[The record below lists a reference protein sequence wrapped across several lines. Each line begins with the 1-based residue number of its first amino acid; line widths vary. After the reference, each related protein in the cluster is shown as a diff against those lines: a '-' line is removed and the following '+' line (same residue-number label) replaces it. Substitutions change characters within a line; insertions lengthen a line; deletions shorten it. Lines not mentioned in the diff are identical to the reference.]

1 MNKKTNNFDFYTNII
16 GTDHFGI
23 KSDYAPVSNSF
34 GFPLL
39 SDKRCCAENDFGT
52 QKQLLKTEPMSISGY
67 GLPIY
72 SDLNKCGI
80 KEIKNEKKSINKGT
94 NENVTDKQVYSKR
107 KANLGENVIS
117 YRIVNRKEKK

>member
-39 SDKRCCAENDFGT
+39 SDKRCCADDDFGT
-52 QKQLLKTEPMSISGY
+52 LKQQLKTEPMSISGY

-80 KEIKNEKKSINKGT
+80 TEIKKEKKSINKESNQKET
-94 NENVTDKQVYSKR
+94 NKQVFSKR

-117 YRIVNRKEKK
+117 YRIVNRKERK

>member
-23 KSDYAPVSNSF
+23 KSDYAPVSNNF
-34 GFPLL
+34 GFPLV
-39 SDKRCCAENDFGT
+39 SDKRCCADNDFGT
-52 QKQLLKTEPMSISGY
+52 QKELLKTEPMSISGY

-80 KEIKNEKKSINKGT
+80 KEIKNEKISINKGT
-94 NENVTDKQVYSKR
+94 NENVTNKQVYSKR
-107 KANLGENVIS
+107 KANL
-117 YRIVNRKEKK
+117 